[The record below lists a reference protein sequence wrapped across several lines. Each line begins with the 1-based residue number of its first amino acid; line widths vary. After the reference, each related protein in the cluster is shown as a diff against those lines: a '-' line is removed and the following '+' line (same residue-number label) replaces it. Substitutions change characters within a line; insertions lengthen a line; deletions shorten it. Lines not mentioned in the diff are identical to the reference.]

1 MTLSTSPRKQL
12 PPFIPALSRRAW
24 VLLGL
29 AALTMVLLEL
39 GGDDI
44 RAALRYER
52 DAILDG
58 EVWRLVTGHLVHFD
72 WSHLVLNLAGALLM
86 VLLFAESYSP
96 REWVWVLVSSFVA
109 IDAGFLFFEPQLV
122 WYVGV
127 SGVLH
132 GVLAAGVVGWWR
144 REASWMAAVLS
155 CVVIGKL
162 WWEQTQ
168 GGLPLS
174 GEMPVVVAA
183 HLYGA
188 IGGASA
194 ALFLT
199 AIKGRAAQSRP
210 L

>member
-1 MTLSTSPRKQL
+1 MTLNTSLRPL
-12 PPFIPALSRRAW
+12 PPLIPALSRRAW

-29 AALTMVLLEL
+29 AVLTMVLLEL
-39 GGDDI
+39 GGDGL

-52 DAILDG
+52 DAILNG
-58 EVWRLVTGHLVHFD
+58 EVWRLLTGHLVHFD
-72 WSHLVLNLAGALLM
+72 WSHLSLNLAGALLM
-86 VLLFAESYSP
+86 VLLFSESFSLGQ
-96 REWVWVLVSSFVA
+96 WMWVLVTGLVV
-109 IDAGFLFFEPQLV
+109 IDAGFIFFEPQLV

-132 GVLAAGVVGWWR
+132 GVVAAGAVAWWY
-144 REASWMAAVLS
+144 REAIWMAALLS
-155 CVVIGKL
+155 CIVIGKL
-162 WWEQTQ
+162 WWEQLQ

-174 GEMPVVVAA
+174 GDMPVVVDA

-188 IGGASA
+188 IGGAGA

-199 AIKGRAAQSRP
+199 AIKGRAAQHRP